1 MVDATAV
8 WNDSLD
14 NMRKGVTGMGVWTA
28 LKVAVPIAY
37 EDGVFVI
44 GLGGTDAELA
54 GHLRVP
60 HTKRHLEMTLAQ
72 EVNQR
77 VELRVIQGTRAED
90 WELEKRRD
98 AEKRRLQE
106 QALEKAKK
114 EATAA
119 KSWEGIYEQLSRQFA
134 ATPNRSLPQNRAK
147 FFLEAIDIVVEALV
161 ETPITDDMAE
171 RNYARC
177 LERIANYT
185 ELPSVYVATRVLEKT
200 FGG

>member
-1 MVDATAV
+1 MVDAAAV
-8 WNDSLD
+8 WSDSVD
-14 NMRKGVTGMGVWTA
+14 DIRRAVTGVGVWTA

-37 EDGVFVI
+37 EDKVFVL
-44 GLGGTDAELA
+44 GLPQADSELA

-60 HTKRHLEMTLAQ
+60 HTKRQIETTLSAQ
-72 EVNQR
+72 LNQP
-77 VELRVIQGTRAED
+77 VELRVIHGTRTED
-90 WELEKRRD
+90 WDLEKRRD
-98 AEKRRLQE
+98 FEKRKLQE
-106 QALEKAKK
+106 QALDKARK

-119 KSWEGIYEQLSRQFA
+119 KSWEGIYEQLSRAYA

-147 FFLEAIDIVVEALV
+147 FFLEAVNVVAEALV

-177 LERIANYT
+177 LERIATYSD
-185 ELPSVYVATRVLEKT
+185 LPSTFVAVKVLERT

>member
-1 MVDATAV
+1 MVDAAAV

-14 NMRKGVTGMGVWTA
+14 EIRRAVTGVGVWTA

-37 EDGVFVI
+37 EGGTFVI
-44 GLGGTDAELA
+44 GLPQADSELA
-54 GHLRVP
+54 GHLRIP
-60 HTKRHLEMTLAQ
+60 HIKRQIETSLAGQ
-72 EVNQR
+72 LNER
-77 VELRVIQGTRAED
+77 VEVRVIHGTRGED

-98 AEKRRLQE
+98 LEKRKLQE
-106 QALEKAKK
+106 QALDKARK

-119 KSWEGIYEQLSRQFA
+119 KSWEGIYEQLSRAYA

-147 FFLEAIDIVVEALV
+147 FFLEAVNVVAEALI

-177 LERIANYT
+177 LERIASYSD
-185 ELPSVYVATRVLEKT
+185 LPSTIVAVKVLERT